1 MKTILKSLF
10 SLLVIIGFVYVFA
23 STFAVFGSTRTIC
36 GTVTKTEQVLDQTRL
51 QQTSTTPESS
61 GVVLKYRVFVK
72 PETFETWL
80 NDVLDVTDDNLIYY
94 RGTPDASTVYGRLD
108 PHRTYRLQIY
118 GIRFSFLSLNPHIVG
133 VQEVASCD

>member
-1 MKTILKSLF
+1 MKSILKFLI
-10 SLLVIIGFVYVFA
+10 SLLVIIGFIYIFA

-51 QQTSTTPESS
+51 QQTPNTESD
-61 GVVLKYRVFVK
+61 VVLKYRVFVK

-94 RGTPDASTVYGRLD
+94 RGTPDASTVYGRID
-108 PHRTYRLQIY
+108 PHRTYQFQIY

-133 VQEVASCD
+133 IQEVASCD